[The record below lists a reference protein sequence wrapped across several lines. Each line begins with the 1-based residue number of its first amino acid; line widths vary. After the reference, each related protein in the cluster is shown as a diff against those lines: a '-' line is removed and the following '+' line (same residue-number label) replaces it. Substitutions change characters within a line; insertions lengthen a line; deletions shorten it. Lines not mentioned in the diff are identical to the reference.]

1 MEEST
6 KFYLD
11 SNVFINAAA
20 DDTLLGAKSRE
31 IINAVQNNK
40 ISAET
45 SCITIDEI
53 AWILRKTQS
62 KELLLDN
69 CKMFLDSNIKFLDVN
84 KGIINVSL
92 EINKEFNLK
101 PRDAIHAA
109 TMKVNDIKNLISED
123 NDFDKVSWIKRKSI
137 MDFKL

>member
-40 ISAET
+40 ISAVT
-45 SCITIDEI
+45 SCITIDET
-53 AWILRKTQS
+53 AWILRKTQE
-62 KELLLDN
+62 KALVLNN

-137 MDFKL
+137 IDFKL